1 MKAPCG
7 RRARGRRARL
17 GDLRRSPRTARRRL
31 SSTVRPLGASGDGTK
46 ASRRSRRSSSSGSRN
61 TPRVRRQRQSP
72 RRPGG
77 SGSRGTRAF
86 PGGPRTRLPA
96 PVRDRHRKRGSH
108 PTTEGPTYRLSLR
121 ISRSCGGSR
130 PGGLPDRAPPRS
142 GRGHR
147 HIPRDVRRRSDILR
161 SRCSDGTTPP
171 ERFQLIRFLDE
182 VDRPSLHRLD
192 RGVDRPLAR
201 DHDHGGLGPHHPETM
216 QDLQSGGFGHPK
228 VEEGHVERLPLDRAK
243 RFTPVRGG
251 DDGVSVLTQERG
263 ELFPEGL
270 VVIRDENLHAASLRG
285 RRTVTVVPR
294 PGSEATSRDTPFFRF
309 RGVCE
314 TADRTTDRRSVS
326 MGWICRLF
334 ERLTNPWTIL
344 AARRRSVSIFS
355 SFPSATGSVTRLLAA
370 DVRREIVVRG
380 VFNSWAMKP
389 ASWPIVASRSAS
401 KRRSWARLRSM
412 AMATC
417 SATKLSTRLSS
428 SSKRTPSA

>member
-1 MKAPCG
+1 GPEVFPTVHRLDQVEVIGIYHGTFDAVQISFDRGVQMVQLRRREDMRRSALV
-7 RRARGRRARL
+7 RDAEDQRSARRRFRARSKHGDESGTTRGL
-17 GDLRRSPRTARRRL
+17 GNDVGDLRVAP
-31 SSTVRPLGASGDGTK
+31 DG
-46 ASRRSRRSSSSGSRN
+46 
-61 TPRVRRQRQSP
+61 PEQR
-72 RRPGG
+72 
-77 SGSRGTRAF
+77 A
-86 PGGPRTRLPA
+86 GGPFLLHH
-96 PVRDRHRKRGSH
+96 V
-108 PTTEGPTYRLSLR
+108 EG
-121 ISRSCGGSR
+121 
-130 PGGLPDRAPPRS
+130 
-142 GRGHR
+142 
-147 HIPRDVRRRSDILR
+147 
-161 SRCSDGTTPP
+161 PP

-201 DHDHGGLGPHHPETM
+201 DHDHGGLGPHNPETM

-270 VVIRDENLHAASLRG
+270 VVIGDENLHAASLRG
-285 RRTVTVVPR
+285 RRTVTVAFSPT
-294 PGSEATSRDTPFFRF
+294 STSRVTPFVRF
-309 RGVCE
+309 RGICE

-401 KRRSWARLRSM
+401 NRRSWARLRSM